1 MHAPFAL
8 QHQHYISIAYSNFPM
23 QLHYQTL
30 GQGQPL
36 ILLHGLF
43 GSSNNW
49 GTVARHFSQ
58 HYQVI
63 CVDLR
68 NHGQSAHSASQN
80 YANMADDLLELC
92 NALSLEHIHLLGHSL
107 GGKVAMQFAVQHAA
121 RVKKLIVVDMAMRAY
136 ADAHTH
142 LIDAMMELD
151 LSTLQNRHEVDQ
163 CLSHNIPQTEV
174 RQFLLMNLIKS
185 ENKLAW
191 RINLEA
197 LKANYPNLQQ
207 AVCENAHYEKPCLF
221 IRGEYSDYL
230 QDVDI
235 EQIKT
240 NFINAQFASL
250 PTGHWVHAEQPH
262 AFIEVVS
269 SFLKS

>member
-1 MHAPFAL
+1 
-8 QHQHYISIAYSNFPM
+8 M

-49 GTVARHFSQ
+49 GTVAKHFSQ

-68 NHGQSAHSASQN
+68 NHGSSPHSASQS

-92 NALSLEHIHLLGHSL
+92 DALSLERIHLVGHSL
-107 GGKVAMQFAVQHAA
+107 GGKVAMQFATHHPD
-121 RVKKLIVVDMAMRAY
+121 RVEKLIVVDMAIRAY

-142 LIDAMMELD
+142 LIDAMMAID
-151 LSTLQNRHEVDQ
+151 LTTLQSRHEVDKI
-163 CLSHNIPQTEV
+163 LSNSIPQAMV

-185 ENKLAW
+185 DSNLAW
-191 RINLEA
+191 RINLAA
-197 LKANYPNLQQ
+197 LKTNYPGLQQ
-207 AVCENAHYEKPCLF
+207 AVCENAYYEKPCLF
-221 IRGEYSDYL
+221 IRGEHSDYV
-230 QDVDI
+230 QDTDI

-240 NFINAQFASL
+240 NFINAQFASV
-250 PTGHWVHAEQPH
+250 PTGHWVHAELPQ
-262 AFIEVVS
+262 AFIEAVG
-269 SFLKS
+269 SFLVTG

>member
-1 MHAPFAL
+1 
-8 QHQHYISIAYSNFPM
+8 M

-43 GSSNNW
+43 GSSDNW
-49 GTVARHFSQ
+49 GTVAKHFSQ

-68 NHGQSAHSASQN
+68 NHGRSPHSASQS
-80 YANMADDLLELC
+80 YTNMADDLLELC
-92 NALSLEHIHLLGHSL
+92 DALSLECIHLLGHSL
-107 GGKVAMQFAVQHAA
+107 GGKVAMQFATHHPD
-121 RVKKLIVVDMAMRAY
+121 RVEKLIVVDMAIRAY

-142 LIDAMMELD
+142 LIDAMMAID
-151 LSTLQNRHEVDQ
+151 LTTLQSRHEVDKT
-163 CLSHNIPQTEV
+163 LSNSIPQAMV

-185 ENKLAW
+185 DSNLAW
-191 RINLEA
+191 RINLAA
-197 LKANYPNLQQ
+197 LKTNYPSLQQ

-221 IRGEYSDYL
+221 IRGEHSDYV
-230 QDVDI
+230 QDVDT
-235 EQIKT
+235 EHIKT

-250 PTGHWVHAEQPH
+250 PTGHWVHAELPQ
-262 AFIEVVS
+262 AFIEVVGN
-269 SFLKS
+269 FLVKS

>member
-1 MHAPFAL
+1 
-8 QHQHYISIAYSNFPM
+8 M

-49 GTVARHFSQ
+49 GTVAKHFSQ

-68 NHGQSAHSASQN
+68 NHGRSPHSASQS

-92 NALSLEHIHLLGHSL
+92 DALSLERIHLLGHSL
-107 GGKVAMQFAVQHAA
+107 GGKVAMQFAAQYPD
-121 RVKKLIVVDMAMRAY
+121 RVEKLIVVDMAMRAY

-142 LIDAMMELD
+142 LIDAMMAID
-151 LSTLQNRHEVDQ
+151 LSTLQSRHEVDSI
-163 CLSHNIPQTEV
+163 LSNSISQTMI

-185 ENKLAW
+185 DNSLAW
-191 RINLEA
+191 RINLAA
-197 LKANYPNLQQ
+197 LKTNYPALQQ

-221 IRGEYSDYL
+221 IRGEHSDYV
-230 QDVDI
+230 QHADT
-235 EQIKT
+235 EHIKT
-240 NFINAQFASL
+240 SFINAQFASL
-250 PTGHWVHAEQPH
+250 PTGHWVHAEHPQ
-262 AFIEVVS
+262 AFIEVAGD
-269 SFLKS
+269 FLAAN